1 LRIAVEHAGIILDA
15 CARVRLIVLAALA
28 TSCSLDAG
36 HSDQPGVDA
45 GGRDGRGGAGPDAG
59 VQIDARVRTDAGGGF
74 DAGGLDARGDLDA
87 GEPDAGGPPP
97 PPVHGPQ
104 TMSDVHVDQSG
115 EQAWIIHSSVADIH
129 ASPRV
134 LTAHLGA
141 YVPAAQTFLEV
152 LDTTGTLGKKILF
165 PASDRLLLVT
175 GRGTTQDVFVTIDT
189 AAHRPVKQHTVP
201 GDRFGFRLS
210 PTGRAVLAT
219 NRPDSTLHVVGTES
233 LFDQPLPGV
242 APAATAAWASAQD
255 VLYTVQVVGDSTQI
269 HRFDLRTA
277 DLGQP
282 LAPPVLVATIAGRG
296 GAIAVSPD
304 DRFAAVP
311 LASSSGAS
319 LIAMID
325 LTTGAATTVPDV
337 DDPSF
342 TRDNRVVAWH
352 ERPDLTHDLSIVD
365 PASGTATEPL
375 ATDLRFP
382 QATALRRHDLVIATS
397 VVFGN
402 AIDTSFLY
410 RTTDGASTRL
420 TDPVAPSSLF
430 ERPGH
435 AELWIWE
442 ESGPALSR
450 IDLAT
455 GAVVEMVRNVDSV
468 DYRAATDDI
477 VIGTFDH
484 SVRLFSMA
492 TGQDRTEPFELAN
505 PNDAPAPYKLGTE

>member
-1 LRIAVEHAGIILDA
+1 LRAAVELPASFLMHELV
-15 CARVRLIVLAALA
+15 VRPIVLAAFL
-28 TSCSLDAG
+28 TSCSPGSG

-45 GGRDGRGGAGPDAG
+45 GGRDGRGGGPDAG
-59 VQIDARVRTDAGGGF
+59 VQTDAGVRTDAGGGR
-74 DAGGLDARGDLDA
+74 DAGGRDA
-87 GEPDAGGPPP
+87 GGGPDAGAPDAGGPPP
-97 PPVHGPQ
+97 PPVRGPQ
-104 TMSDVHVDQSG
+104 IMSDVHVDQSG
-115 EQAWIIHSSVADIH
+115 EQVWIIHSSVADIH
-129 ASPRV
+129 ASPQV

-141 YVPAAQTFLEV
+141 YVPATRTFLEV

-165 PASDRLLLVT
+165 PARDRLLLVT
-175 GRGTTQDVFVTIDT
+175 RRGTTQDVFVTIDT

-219 NRPDSTLHVVGTES
+219 NRPDSTLHIVGIES
-233 LFDQPLPGV
+233 LHDQPLPGV
-242 APAATAAWASAQD
+242 APAAAAAWASAQD
-255 VLYTVQVVGDSTQI
+255 VLYTAQIVDDATQI

-277 DLGQP
+277 DLGRP
-282 LAPPVLVATIAGRG
+282 LSPPALVATVTGHG
-296 GAIAVSPD
+296 SAIVVSPD

-311 LASSSGAS
+311 LAPSSGAS

-325 LTTGAATTVPDV
+325 LATGAATMAPDA

-342 TRDNRVVAWH
+342 TRDSRVVAWH

-365 PASGTATEPL
+365 PASGAATDPL
-375 ATDLRFP
+375 ATDLHFP
-382 QATALRRHDLVIATS
+382 QAIPLRRHDLVIATS
-397 VVFGN
+397 VVFDIAVEN
-402 AIDTSFLY
+402 SFLY
-410 RTTDGASTRL
+410 RTRDGASTPL

-442 ESGPALSR
+442 ESKPALSR

-455 GAVVEMVRNVDSV
+455 GAVVELVSSVDSV

-484 SVRLFSMA
+484 SVRLVSMA
-492 TGQDRTEPFELAN
+492 TGQDLTEPFELAN
-505 PNDAPAPYKLGTE
+505 PNDAPAPHKLGTE